1 MMTLYSSQNCA
12 ECHMLRF
19 LLAEKG
25 VEYEVRFLEGDE
37 RQQELLDLNPY
48 SLVPTLVDRDL
59 VLYETRVAAEY
70 VDERFPHPPLMP
82 LDPAGRAATRLA
94 VFRVLH
100 DWYSLWPDLV
110 SQDSRRR
117 REARKMLRERLLA
130 GSPVFGARR
139 FFLSDEFS
147 LADAFIAP
155 MLWRLPFFQVEL
167 PADATVIDHYAAQI
181 FARPAFRQ
189 SLTSAEQAMRK

>member
-12 ECHMLRF
+12 ECHVLRF
-19 LLAEKG
+19 LLAEKS
-25 VEYEVRFLEGDE
+25 VEYEVRFVEGEE

-48 SLVPTLVDRDL
+48 SIVPTLVDRDL

-70 VDERFPHPPLMP
+70 VDERFPHPPLMA
-82 LDPAGRAATRLA
+82 LDPAGRAASRIA
-94 VFRVLH
+94 IFRVLH

-110 SQDSRRR
+110 NPDSRRR
-117 REARKMLRERLLA
+117 REARKTLRERLLA
-130 GSPVFGARR
+130 GSSVFGARR

-147 LADAFIAP
+147 LVDAFVAP

-167 PADATVIDHYAAQI
+167 PADAAVIEQYAARV
-181 FARPAFRQ
+181 FARPGFQQ
-189 SLTSAEQAMRK
+189 SLTPAEQAMRA